1 MSCMLKQCMG
11 KGVVDLPGQKGNATG
26 SILDG
31 SRWRVARLR
40 KRLMLTAWKASI
52 YKGSD
57 NNIVVSILL
66 ELKLLLEE
74 LSCSAKKMLLQEKSV
89 LLWCCCYDEEIMA
102 WKRGC
107 WSYRGDGAGV
117 VVEKK
122 IEVGAGFWFLA
133 TNFLNRCFC
142 MGF

>member
-1 MSCMLKQCMG
+1 MG
-11 KGVVDLPGQKGNATG
+11 KGVVDLLGQKGNATG

-107 WSYRGDGAGV
+107 
-117 VVEKK
+117 
-122 IEVGAGFWFLA
+122 
-133 TNFLNRCFC
+133 
-142 MGF
+142 